1 MKNMIRAVLIL
12 FLVAMVAACGGGESS
27 TVAVVAQSKSL
38 AAGDVFKITANTSVL
53 VPSGTTVSSPN
64 GSVVSINGTNNII
77 YTQSGAVVNVPAN
90 ATGPANN
97 LVTTGPSAANGITQS
112 AINVTALAG
121 SATTSG
127 VPVDGTGTSAI
138 FWGGGKLAI
147 DADGNVVM
155 SDRLGLRKVTQ
166 AGVVTTLEMGQ
177 TIQWQGVTIDASG
190 NIFGA
195 GGSETFA
202 STSPVL
208 WGASL
213 AELSTSGTQKS
224 LFVNWDTSLDNPS
237 VGWGGLAVD
246 GKGILFLADSVNNRI
261 VKFNPALGTWS
272 VLAGSGSIGNA
283 DGVGTAATFTIDA
296 LCDMPI
302 DSEGNL
308 YLNTGSSI
316 RKISPNGTVSTLF
329 DGFYSNSSALALDS
343 SGNFYVTDSGVIY
356 RISQGGSMTSF
367 PFANTSDLVTAMVA
381 DKNGNLYVG
390 TRGVGAQIFKISF

>member
-1 MKNMIRAVLIL
+1 MKNMMRAVLIL
-12 FLVAMVAACGGGESS
+12 LFVAMVAACGGGDSG
-27 TVAVVAQSKSL
+27 TAVVVAQPKAL
-38 AAGDVFKITANTSVL
+38 VAGDVFKITASTSVL
-53 VPSGTTVSSPN
+53 VPSGTRVSSPN
-64 GSVVSINGTNNII
+64 GSVVSINGTNNTI
-77 YTQSGAVVNVPAN
+77 YTQSGAVVKVPAN
-90 ATGPANN
+90 ATGLANN
-97 LVTTGPSAANGITQS
+97 LVTTGPSAANGISQS
-112 AINVTALAG
+112 AIKVTALAG

-147 DADGNVVM
+147 DADGNVMM
-155 SDRLGLRKVTQ
+155 SDRGELRKVTQ
-166 AGVVTTLEMGQ
+166 TGVVTTLKMGQ
-177 TIQWQGVTIDASG
+177 LIEVQGVAIDASG

-195 GGSETFA
+195 GGSQTFA

-224 LFVNWDTSLDNPS
+224 LFVNWETSLDNPS

-246 GKGILFLADSVNNRI
+246 GKGILFLADSANNRI

-272 VLAGSGSIGNA
+272 VLAGSGSIGNT

-302 DSEGNL
+302 DSEGNM
-308 YLNTGSSI
+308 YLNAGSSI

-329 DGFYSNSSALALDS
+329 KGLSSDTSALALDS
-343 SGNFYVTDSGVIY
+343 SGNFYIADSSFIY
-356 RISQGGSMTSF
+356 RISQGGSITSF
-367 PFANTSDLVTAMVA
+367 PFSYLTGFITAMVA
-381 DKNGNLYVG
+381 DKNGNLYLG
-390 TRGVGAQIFKISF
+390 TRGVGAEVFKISF

>member
-1 MKNMIRAVLIL
+1 MKNMMRAVLML
-12 FLVAMVAACGGGESS
+12 FLVATVAACGGGESG
-27 TVAVVAQSKSL
+27 TVAVVAQPKSL
-38 AAGDVFKITANTSVL
+38 AAGDTFKITANTSVL

-64 GSVVSINGTNNII
+64 GSMVSINGTNNII
-77 YTQSGAVVNVPAN
+77 HTQSGAVVKVPAN

-97 LVTTGPSAANGITQS
+97 LVTTGPSVANGITQS

-127 VPVDGTGTSAI
+127 VPVDGAGTSAI

-147 DADGNVVM
+147 DADGNVMM
-155 SDRLGLRKVTQ
+155 SDRGELRKVTQ
-166 AGVVTTLEMGQ
+166 AGVVTTLKMGQ
-177 TIQWQGVTIDASG
+177 LIELQGVAIDASG

-195 GGSETFA
+195 GGSDTFA
-202 STSPVL
+202 STSPIL

-224 LFVNWDTSLDNPS
+224 LFVNWNTSLDNPM

-246 GKGILFLADSVNNRI
+246 GKGILFLADSANNRI
-261 VKFNPALGTWS
+261 VKFDPALGTWLI
-272 VLAGSGSIGNA
+272 LAGSGSIGNA
-283 DGVGTAATFTIDA
+283 DGVGAAATFTIDA
-296 LCDMPI
+296 LCDMPM

-316 RKISPNGTVSTLF
+316 RKISPDGTVSTLF
-329 DGFYSNSSALALDS
+329 KGLSSNTSALALDS
-343 SGNFYVTDSGVIY
+343 SGNFYVADSSFIY

-367 PFANTSDLVTAMVA
+367 PFSYLTGFITAMVT
-381 DKNGNLYVG
+381 DKNGNLYL
-390 TRGVGAQIFKISF
+390 GVGAQVFKISF